1 MEIETEIPQFFT
13 PKTQT
18 RKVKMLKQERGR
30 REINSPPQFSEISVK
45 FPRESS
51 KAQNKSKGSKE
62 NSKFKSKTKKGPNY
76 IKLAPIYTLSILG
89 FWDLDGLLIW

>member
-30 REINSPPQFSEISVK
+30 REINSPPQFSEISV
-45 FPRESS
+45 PS
-51 KAQNKSKGSKE
+51 E
-62 NSKFKSKTKKGPNY
+62 NLQEKVQK
-76 IKLAPIYTLSILG
+76 
-89 FWDLDGLLIW
+89 

>member
-1 MEIETEIPQFFT
+1 
-13 PKTQT
+13 
-18 RKVKMLKQERGR
+18 MLKQERGR

-45 FPRESS
+45 SPRESS

-62 NSKFKSKTKKGPNY
+62 NSKFKSKGKGPNY

>member
-30 REINSPPQFSEISVK
+30 REINSPPQFSEISKVPK
-45 FPRESS
+45 IKIQSS
-51 KAQNKSKGSKE
+51 QEK
-62 NSKFKSKTKKGPNY
+62 SKFKSKVKGPNY
-76 IKLAPIYTLSILG
+76 IKLSPIYTLSILG
-89 FWDLDGLLIW
+89 SWDLDGLLIW

>member
-45 FPRESS
+45 SPREVT
-51 KAQNKSKGSKE
+51 KFKNQKKILKSKVKVKVQRS
-62 NSKFKSKTKKGPNY
+62 
-76 IKLAPIYTLSILG
+76 
-89 FWDLDGLLIW
+89 

>member
-30 REINSPPQFSEISVK
+30 REINSPPQFSEISVQSLK
-45 FPRESS
+45 KSCKNSKLKES
-51 KAQNKSKGSKE
+51 A
-62 NSKFKSKTKKGPNY
+62 KFKSQAKKP
-76 IKLAPIYTLSILG
+76 
-89 FWDLDGLLIW
+89 